1 MDIQSRKLQFI
12 QGILTV
18 NDEKIIEKLESV
30 LKDEQQKSDPAL
42 KEKLTSRALKA
53 NEDIKSGK
61 VYNREEAEKEIRK
74 RMGI

>member
-18 NDEKIIEKLESV
+18 NDESIIEKLESV
-30 LKDEQQKSDPAL
+30 LKDEQQKSEPAL

-74 RMGI
+74 KMGI

>member
-12 QGILTV
+12 QGILTI

-30 LKDEQQKSDPAL
+30 LKDEQQKTDPGL

-61 VYNREEAEKEIRK
+61 VYNREEAEKELRN

>member
-12 QGILTV
+12 QGILTI

-30 LKDEQQKSDPAL
+30 LKDEQQKIDPVL
-42 KEKLTSRALKA
+42 KEKLTSRAVKA

-61 VYNREEAEKEIRK
+61 VYNREEAEKELRN